1 MDAQHD
7 LVWLKT
13 NVSYLIIKYSVYE
26 IYKYMY
32 LWHTIIFVIIQ
43 ETVYMLFFTQMIS
56 FIQML
61 YHYIDEWR
69 THIRILRVM
78 TCTCVHQ
85 SIPELTEFQ

>member
-13 NVSYLIIKYSVYE
+13 NVSYVIIKYSVYE
-26 IYKYMY
+26 IYKYMS
-32 LWHTIIFVIIQ
+32 LWHTIRYNTRNGIYV
-43 ETVYMLFFTQMIS
+43 LFFTQMIS
-56 FIQML
+56 FIQMS

-69 THIRILRVM
+69 THIRILRMM